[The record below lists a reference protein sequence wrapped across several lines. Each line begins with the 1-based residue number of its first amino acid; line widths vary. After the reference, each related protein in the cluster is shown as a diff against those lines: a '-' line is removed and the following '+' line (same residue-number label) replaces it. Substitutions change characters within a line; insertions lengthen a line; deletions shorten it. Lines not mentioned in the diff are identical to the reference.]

1 MSTTEELEKLQ
12 QLRQSGA
19 LSEEEFTRAKAR
31 LLGAPPPVAAQS
43 ASGSVGASMPPN
55 QWAMLLHL
63 SQLAGFVVPF
73 AGLIVPIVI
82 WQMKKDE
89 IPVLDVHGKIVVN
102 WIISELI
109 YFAGAFILS
118 FMLIGIPIMFAI
130 GIAGLAFAIIG
141 GIKANN
147 GEVWQYPMSL
157 KLIK

>member
-1 MSTTEELEKLQ
+1 MSTTNDLEKLQ

-19 LSEEEFTRAKAR
+19 LSEEEFTRAKAK
-31 LLGAPPPVAAQS
+31 LLDAPSSAVPPAVPA
-43 ASGSVGASMPPN
+43 GVPMTPN

-73 AGLIVPIVI
+73 AGLVVPIVI
-82 WQMKKDE
+82 WQVKKAE
-89 IPVLDVHGKIVVN
+89 IPILDVHGKIVVN

-109 YFAGAFILS
+109 FFAVAFVLS
-118 FMLIGIPIMFAI
+118 FVLIGIPIMVAI
-130 GIAGLAFAIIG
+130 AIVGIVFPILG
-141 GIKANN
+141 GIKAYN